1 MKNYSDSI
9 NKFKREPIEIKRP
22 VTQKQ
27 TFIGDEKITKSE
39 FSRRLFQIQR
49 SLKAKTRKVVESH
62 ERREEIEPVRDRF
75 DRELEDRKLMEE
87 VMMVQDKFYTRVN
100 TRGPP
105 KPKLIQTLLQS

>member
-27 TFIGDEKITKSE
+27 TFNGDEKITKSE

-62 ERREEIEPVRDRF
+62 MRREEIEPVRDRF
-75 DRELEDRKLMEE
+75 DRELEDKKLMEV
-87 VMMVQDKFYTRVN
+87 VMMVQDKFYSRVN
-100 TRGPP
+100 TRGQP
-105 KPKLIQTLLQS
+105 KPKLIQTLIQS